1 MEMIKLKTKEKDA
14 APNQPK
20 KSFQAELF
28 SWLRFFLIL
37 AVCYFL
43 MINSIGLTRVVG
55 HSMDP
60 TMQDGSIVLLN
71 KVPTH
76 FTKPAFGDVV
86 VIHEEAKGYE
96 IIKRIIGLPGDTVKI
111 EKGVVYVNNSPLP
124 ELYTQGVSDD
134 MAPLTIL
141 QDHMFVLGD
150 NRTLGESMDS
160 RDPSIGQIPITEIK
174 GYVSLSLFPFYRV
187 AKPLE
192 V

>member
-1 MEMIKLKTKEKDA
+1 MEMIRQETKENDV

-28 SWLRFFLIL
+28 SWLRFFVIL
-37 AVCYFL
+37 AVGYFL
-43 MINSIGLTRVVG
+43 MINSIGLTKVIG

-60 TMQDGSIVLLN
+60 TMKDGSIVLLN
-71 KVPTH
+71 KIPTH
-76 FTKPAFGDVV
+76 FSAPAFGDVV

-111 EKGVVYVNNSPLP
+111 EKGIVYVNDSPLP
-124 ELYTQGVSDD
+124 ELYTQGISND
-134 MAPLTIL
+134 MDPLTVSN
-141 QDHMFVLGD
+141 DHMFILGD

-160 RDPSIGQIPITEIK
+160 RDPSVGQLPIKDIK

-192 V
+192 I